1 MPDSVIV
8 WDIETV
14 PDLKGFAAANGLE
27 GKSDDEVREVIGDQF
42 PKLIFHSVVCIG
54 ALIAERHEGFW
65 HVRVTGAPHIGERS
79 EKELIEGFVGKIAEL
94 EPQLITFNGSSFDL
108 PVLRYRAMVHQIA
121 APGLFA
127 RPYFNRYTDDAL
139 DLCDALASFSSRAR
153 GTLHEICRVLGL
165 PGKIEGISGA
175 MVESFH
181 REGRLRE
188 VAEYCETD
196 VINTY
201 RVWLRYQLFRG
212 GATPEQFKASERD
225 LAAHIRE
232 RIASKPH
239 LAGFFD
245 HQTDD
250 VVRTADQPDG
260 AVPSRPE
267 DRSAPDAKVPGE
279 AETKPRD

>member
-27 GKSDDEVREVIGDQF
+27 GKSDNEIREAVGDKF
-42 PKLIFHSVVCIG
+42 PKLIFHSIICIG
-54 ALIAERHEGFW
+54 ALIAERHDGVW
-65 HVRVTGAPHIGERS
+65 HVRVTGAPHIGERP
-79 EKELIEGFVGKIAEL
+79 EKELIEGFLGKIAEL

-108 PVLRYRAMVHQIA
+108 PVLRYRAMVHQAA
-121 APGLFA
+121 APGLSA
-127 RPYFNRYTDDAL
+127 RPYFNRYSDDAL
-139 DLCDALASFSSRAR
+139 DLCDVLASFSSRAR

-165 PGKIEGISGA
+165 PGKGEGISGA
-175 MVESFH
+175 MVENYY
-181 REGRLRE
+181 RDGRVKE
-188 VAEYCETD
+188 IAQYCETD

-212 GATPEQFKASERD
+212 GVTAEQFKASERD
-225 LAAHIRE
+225 LGAHIGE

-245 HQTDD
+245 CEIGD
-250 VVRTADQPDG
+250 VVRTHDVTHEAM
-260 AVPSRPE
+260 ARPSD
-267 DRSAPDAKVPGE
+267 DRSP
-279 AETKPRD
+279 T